1 MNEFERA
8 RRETVRY
15 HEELYSSAGLGQAG
29 TWLARP
35 HSLLLDA
42 LAHVPS
48 GRPVIAYDLGAGIGR
63 HTIPMM
69 QQLPVG
75 SEVYAVD
82 LLASALHS
90 LRCSVPP
97 GLGTVLHTR
106 PADLDDFQFETPADL
121 VLAFSAIEHLPALE
135 AIRGLLGRVC
145 AAVRPGGVVAIG
157 IVADRIEIDSKGN
170 RRPALIESAI
180 SSAAATELLSSAFG
194 AFDVVYQKA
203 RPADVREDRQGER
216 YTLASTLLT
225 WLATHPASPGQER
238 SLHDA
243 RSARV
248 TARHPPGH
256 GVGA

>member
-1 MNEFERA
+1 MP
-8 RRETVRY
+8 
-15 HEELYSSAGLGQAG
+15 
-29 TWLARP
+29 P
-35 HSLLLDA
+35 HS
-42 LAHVPS
+42 
-48 GRPVIAYDLGAGIGR
+48 
-63 HTIPMM
+63 
-69 QQLPVG
+69 
-75 SEVYAVD
+75 
-82 LLASALHS
+82 
-90 LRCSVPP
+90 
-97 GLGTVLHTR
+97 TVLHTR

-225 WLATHPASPGQER
+225 WLAT
-238 SLHDA
+238 
-243 RSARV
+243 
-248 TARHPPGH
+248 
-256 GVGA
+256 

>member
-1 MNEFERA
+1 MREFERA

-29 TWLARP
+29 TWLASP
-35 HSLLLDA
+35 HRLLLDA
-42 LAHVPS
+42 LAHIPS
-48 GRPVIAYDLGAGIGR
+48 GRPVIAYDLGAGVGR

-97 GLGTVLHTR
+97 GLSTVLHTR
-106 PADLDDFQFETPADL
+106 HADLDDYQFETHADL
-121 VLAFSAIEHLPALE
+121 VLAFSAIEHLPAVE
-135 AIRGLLGRVC
+135 AIRGLLGRVH

-170 RRPALIESAI
+170 PRPALIESAI
-180 SSAAATELLSSAFG
+180 SAATATQLLSSAFG
-194 AFDVVYQKA
+194 AFDVIYQKA
-203 RPADVREDRQGER
+203 RPAGVREDRQGES

-225 WLATHPASPGQER
+225 WLATRPASPGSPR
-238 SLHDA
+238 GRPS
-243 RSARV
+243 RR
-248 TARHPPGH
+248 PPRDQRG
-256 GVGA
+256 

>member
-82 LLASALHS
+82 LLASALHRS
-90 LRCSVPP
+90 
-97 GLGTVLHTR
+97 TH
-106 PADLDDFQFETPADL
+106 
-121 VLAFSAIEHLPALE
+121 
-135 AIRGLLGRVC
+135 
-145 AAVRPGGVVAIG
+145 
-157 IVADRIEIDSKGN
+157 
-170 RRPALIESAI
+170 
-180 SSAAATELLSSAFG
+180 
-194 AFDVVYQKA
+194 KA
-203 RPADVREDRQGER
+203 R
-216 YTLASTLLT
+216 
-225 WLATHPASPGQER
+225 
-238 SLHDA
+238 
-243 RSARV
+243 
-248 TARHPPGH
+248 
-256 GVGA
+256 